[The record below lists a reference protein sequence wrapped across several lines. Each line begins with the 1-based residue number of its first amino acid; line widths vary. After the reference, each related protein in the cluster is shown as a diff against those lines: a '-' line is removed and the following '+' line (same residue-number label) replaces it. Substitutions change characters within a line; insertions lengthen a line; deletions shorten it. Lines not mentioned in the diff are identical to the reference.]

1 MADGAPDR
9 HRLGWNDGD
18 LVKPRRLDADAPL
31 ISRRALL
38 GLGAAAALSVGIAT
52 TTPAQPVSALPA
64 RAPSA
69 KAAAPVEPRYRFAVK
84 TPVPDLA
91 PLARLEDVWAAP
103 YYVAVTDCTVSYI
116 GETEYRLTAEE
127 SAIVD
132 VVESVDGPVEDR
144 ETTYLTVLAASTR
157 IPPANLDAKLRQLG
171 RGIVAGSLALAPQ
184 APQAR
189 AFAAWLEATA

>member
-1 MADGAPDR
+1 MR
-9 HRLGWNDGD
+9 
-18 LVKPRRLDADAPL
+18 PRRHDADPAVT

-38 GLGAAAALSVGIAT
+38 GMGAAAALSVGIAT
-52 TTPAQPVSALPA
+52 TTQPATALPA
-64 RAPSA
+64 RVRTA

-103 YYVAVTDCTVSYI
+103 YYLAILDCTVSYV
-116 GETEYRLTAEE
+116 GETEHRLTAEE

-132 VVESVDGPVEDR
+132 VVESVDGPVADR

>member
-1 MADGAPDR
+1 M
-9 HRLGWNDGD
+9 
-18 LVKPRRLDADAPL
+18 KPRRLDADATM

-38 GLGAAAALSVGIAT
+38 GLGAAAVLSVGIAT
-52 TTPAQPVSALPA
+52 TSRAEPATALPT
-64 RAPSA
+64 RVRTA
-69 KAAAPVEPRYRFAVK
+69 KAAAPAEPRYRFAVK

-91 PLARLEDVWAAP
+91 PLARLEEVWAAP
-103 YYVAVTDCTVSYI
+103 YYLAVTDCTVSYV
-116 GETEYRLTAEE
+116 GATEFRLTAEE

-132 VVESVDGPVEDR
+132 VVESVDGPVADR